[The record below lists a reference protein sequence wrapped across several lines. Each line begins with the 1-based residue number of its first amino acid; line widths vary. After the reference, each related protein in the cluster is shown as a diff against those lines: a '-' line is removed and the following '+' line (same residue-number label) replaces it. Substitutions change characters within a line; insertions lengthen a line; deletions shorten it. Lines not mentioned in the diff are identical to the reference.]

1 WSQSVVSRLFFAI
14 SEWNE
19 CGEEQALMLAKS
31 STELVRQQ
39 NSALV
44 LSVLRR
50 EGRLSHTQIS
60 EATGL
65 SSGTVSA
72 ITAELERSAII
83 EKIEQQAASGRGR
96 PRVLFSQRRDCGY
109 LITVVV
115 SSDIIHYSLVDYAGT
130 LLDRFAETRR
140 EEAP

>member
-1 WSQSVVSRLFFAI
+1 AI
-14 SEWNE
+14 SLMNDFIMSSRVTADGQSLRALPPPVMLRDKQKCFFLDSREIKCQRFMVE
-19 CGEEQALMLAKS
+19 SIGCIAAFSALAQVEEYGEERAFMLAKS

-65 SSGTVSA
+65 SSATVSA
-72 ITAELERSAII
+72 ITAELERAAII
-83 EKIEQQAASGRGR
+83 GK
-96 PRVLFSQRRDCGY
+96 
-109 LITVVV
+109 
-115 SSDIIHYSLVDYAGT
+115 
-130 LLDRFAETRR
+130 
-140 EEAP
+140 